1 MQFLTFLLLTS
12 GLLSEGARVDQRR
25 VVAYVFGERADY
37 SRIGAEK
44 LTHINY
50 AFGLVDEAC
59 EIVLPAQAPRHLRSL
74 RALKAKNPDLKII
87 LSVGGWGADNFSDA
101 ALTDSTRLQF
111 TNSAIDVIRKHSLD
125 GIDLDWEYPAQPG
138 PGIKFRPEDKENF
151 TLLLKMLRERLDAL
165 SDERRRTGSDR
176 YTLSIASSGDDEY
189 FQNTE
194 MDKLHVYLDWINIM
208 TYDFSGEWS
217 PRTAHHARLYRS
229 MESGDGA
236 FAAAYVWQH
245 LNAGIPSRKLVLGV
259 PFYGK
264 AWTEVV
270 PENNGLNQAAGC
282 FVRGNH
288 SYAKLEADYIDKLGF
303 KRHWDTVARAPYL
316 WNEAARTVVVYDDPE
331 SLREKAQFVQQH
343 NLGGIMYWEHSH
355 DPGEVLLT
363 TIYKNLN

>member
-1 MQFLTFLLLTS
+1 VQLLAFFILMS
-12 GLLSEGARVDQRR
+12 ALLAQGARPDQRR
-25 VVAYVFGERADY
+25 IIAYVFGERADH

-59 EIVLPAQAPRHLRSL
+59 EIVLSPEAPRHLRSL

-125 GIDLDWEYPAQPG
+125 GIDLDWEYPGQPG
-138 PGIKFRPEDKENF
+138 PGIKFRAEDKENF
-151 TLLLKMLRERLDAL
+151 TLLLKMLRTRLDSL
-165 SDERRRTGSDR
+165 SDERRRTGSNR

-208 TYDFSGEWS
+208 TYDFSGDWS
-217 PRTAHHARLYRS
+217 TRTAHHARLYHS
-229 MESGDGA
+229 LESGDGA
-236 FAAAYVWQH
+236 FAAGYVWQH
-245 LNAGIPSRKLVLGV
+245 LNAGIPSHKLVLGA

-270 PENNGLNQAAGC
+270 PDNNGLNQLAGC

-288 SYAKLEADYIDKLGF
+288 SYSMLERAYINQLGY
-303 KRHWDTVARAPYL
+303 KRYWDEVARAPFL
-316 WNEAARTVVVYDDPE
+316 WNEVSRTLIVYDDPA
-331 SLREKAQFVQQH
+331 SLQEKAQFVKQH
-343 NLGGIMYWEHSH
+343 GLGGMMYWEHSH
-355 DPGEVLLT
+355 DPAEVLLT
-363 TIYKNLN
+363 TIYKNLR